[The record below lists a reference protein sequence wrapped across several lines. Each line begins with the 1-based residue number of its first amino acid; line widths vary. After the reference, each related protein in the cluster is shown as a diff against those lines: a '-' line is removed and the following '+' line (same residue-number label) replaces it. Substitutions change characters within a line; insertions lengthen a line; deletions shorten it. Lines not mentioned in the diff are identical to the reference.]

1 MKSSDADVLTDV
13 ATSSSG
19 SMLLAPDAFRHL
31 IDTADGPVHYLDIG
45 SGPPLILLQGW
56 GPLPGVT
63 GWWLYKAVI
72 EQLSKSYRCIVY
84 DLLNFG
90 LTGPVVYDEPV
101 HDVAARQVV
110 AVMDH
115 LGIDI
120 AAMVGTS
127 MGATTALDV
136 ALTYPGRVSRLVIG
150 ACHASTGGDPY
161 LIVPFPSEVTRL
173 FAELKG
179 DPDSVDKLK
188 RLLEG
193 IVFDPALVSP
203 ELIEEMV
210 AFRAQRRDHYQA
222 DVASNSV
229 PHSNLQAL
237 RDLSIPTLVIHG
249 RFDRMVPFE
258 QALTI
263 MSYVS
268 HADVIVLNQCG
279 HWPPF
284 ERPAAFTQHVVQ
296 FLAS

>member
-1 MKSSDADVLTDV
+1 
-13 ATSSSG
+13 
-19 SMLLAPDAFRHL
+19 
-31 IDTADGPVHYLDIG
+31 
-45 SGPPLILLQGW
+45 
-56 GPLPGVT
+56 LPGVT
-63 GWWLYKAVI
+63 GWWLYKQVL
-72 EQLSKSYRCIVY
+72 ERLSRSFRCIVY
-84 DLLNFG
+84 DLLNYG

-115 LGIDI
+115 IGIDV
-120 AAMVGTS
+120 APLVGTS

-173 FAELKG
+173 FGQLKQ
-179 DPDSVDKLK
+179 DPDSIDKLQ

-193 IVFDPALVSP
+193 IVFDADLVSP
-203 ELIEEMV
+203 ALISEMV
-210 AFRAQRRDHYQA
+210 AFRSAHRDHYEA

-237 RDLSIPTLVIHG
+237 QTLTIPTRVIHG

-263 MSYVS
+263 MSYVP
-268 HADVIVLNQCG
+268 HADVVVLNACG

-284 ERPAAFTQHVVQ
+284 ERPDEFTEQVLLFLDQQVPAAMHKGPQVST
-296 FLAS
+296 SSDR